1 MLVRELID
9 YLLVEVNSGRFT
21 GSDKV
26 PAELADLI
34 RGEPA
39 HLDPAEYLADKFNIK
54 EGVNA
59 NE

>member
-1 MLVRELID
+1 MLVRDLID
-9 YLLVEVNSGRFT
+9 YLLAEVHSGRLT

-39 HLDPAEYLADKFNIK
+39 HLDPAEYLAEKFSIK
-54 EGVNA
+54 RGM
-59 NE
+59 